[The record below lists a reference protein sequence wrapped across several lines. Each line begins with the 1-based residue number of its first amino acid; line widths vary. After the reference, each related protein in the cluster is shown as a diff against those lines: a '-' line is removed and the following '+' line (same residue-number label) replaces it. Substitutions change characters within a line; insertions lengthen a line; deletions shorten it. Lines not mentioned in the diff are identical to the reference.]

1 MRTTDEIRE
10 LIERFYDGM
19 TDETEEKWLKTY
31 FSSGEVAEEL
41 KSEKTMFL
49 ALQQV
54 DVSAPAQLEKR
65 IERHI
70 NQWNMVDMSARRT
83 ATRLNLRW
91 IVGIAAS
98 LILLFSVGIFIYHQE
113 KENLSH

>member
-19 TDETEEKWLKTY
+19 TDEAEEKWLKTY

-54 DVSAPAQLEKR
+54 DV
-65 IERHI
+65 
-70 NQWNMVDMSARRT
+70 
-83 ATRLNLRW
+83 
-91 IVGIAAS
+91 
-98 LILLFSVGIFIYHQE
+98 
-113 KENLSH
+113 

>member
-19 TDETEEKWLKTY
+19 TDEAEEKWLKTY

-49 ALQQV
+49 ALPPQTLCCGMAF
-54 DVSAPAQLEKR
+54 D
-65 IERHI
+65 
-70 NQWNMVDMSARRT
+70 
-83 ATRLNLRW
+83 
-91 IVGIAAS
+91 G
-98 LILLFSVGIFIYHQE
+98 
-113 KENLSH
+113 